1 MLLSDFFKLMYRMI
15 RKNRLLF
22 LLWCML
28 QLISFYLI
36 IWTFYNYQERNQ
48 SIWQYQKYMK
58 WKQGETIN
66 VEIRIPGLMPEDSYI
81 ENVADFLAHCDQSD
95 GIKKAGAYAYR
106 NDYFAQFPYEAPA
119 AQQDGLV
126 DLLYISA
133 GVQDFCD
140 LSVARYD
147 SSIAQ
152 KYKDKIP
159 VLVGAAY
166 QEAEIGDILCG
177 MDAQYVVV
185 GVLNKGATWY
195 DTDPLYTTDR
205 STKVLDHHLVARVPG
220 DLPDFCTGNAF
231 HNIYIQCQKGK
242 TQQVKKE
249 LVKQLQKKGLIGI
262 VKTPVELIQEY
273 KDSYVQ
279 DYTFVRNVAL
289 MCLLI
294 SFISGAAIQ
303 FLIVQKQSY
312 TFTVYYINGIDKKY
326 FLRVY
331 AVVTVFLTVGVYLLS
346 FVIGTQGIAAVQK
359 YDKMV
364 YLTQTFPW
372 GGVVCVVEMIA
383 FFIISFYSI
392 RKMQYNI
399 NKEVTI

>member
-48 SIWQYQKYMK
+48 SIWQYQKHMK
-58 WKQGETIN
+58 WKQEETIN

-81 ENVADFLAHCDQSD
+81 EDVADFLAHCGRSND
-95 GIKKAGAYAYR
+95 IKKAGAYAYS
-106 NDYFAQFPYEAPA
+106 NDCFARFPYETQVS
-119 AQQDGLV
+119 QQEGLV

-140 LSVARYD
+140 LSIAQYD
-147 SSIAQ
+147 GSIAE
-152 KYKDKIP
+152 KHKDKIP
-159 VLVGAAY
+159 VLAGAAY
-166 QEAEIGDILCG
+166 QEAKLGDILDG
-177 MDAQYVVV
+177 TEGQYVVV
-185 GVLNKGATWY
+185 GTLNKGATWY
-195 DTDPLYTTDR
+195 DADPLYTTDR
-205 STKVLDHHLVARVPG
+205 CTKVLDQLFVAKLPG
-220 DLPDFCTGNAF
+220 DLPVSCTGNAF
-231 HNIYIQCQKGK
+231 HNIYILCQKGK
-242 TQQVKKE
+242 TQQVKNE

-326 FLRVY
+326 FLRIY
-331 AVVTVFLTVGVYLLS
+331 AVVTVFLTAGVYLLS

-383 FFIISFYSI
+383 FFIISCHSI